1 MFISAQGVLEHRFT
15 NVEVPSDT
23 KGVLT
28 ANWQALHR
36 PQQPSPTAPQA
47 GGGAGC
53 AHRRIWAELHP
64 TESGADRTPRQRQ
77 RRRLRIHGGASFA
90 RRGLPLEIGDQ
101 PC

>member
-36 PQQPSPTAPQA
+36 PA
-47 GGGAGC
+47 
-53 AHRRIWAELHP
+53 
-64 TESGADRTPRQRQ
+64 SGRG
-77 RRRLRIHGGASFA
+77 RRLRAPA
-90 RRGLPLEIGDQ
+90 GLG
-101 PC
+101 